1 MSLVARHLEAHGLPT
16 VIVGSAR
23 DIVEHCGVPRFLFN
37 DFPLGNPCGHPD
49 RPDMQRAIVK
59 SALGLLESANC
70 PRTTLV
76 SPYAWKDDPNW
87 RARYGR
93 VDPAERDRL
102 IAVGEARRQRQEEAA
117 RLRLG

>member
-1 MSLVARHLEAHGLPT
+1 
-16 VIVGSAR
+16 
-23 DIVEHCGVPRFLFN
+23 
-37 DFPLGNPCGHPD
+37 
-49 RPDMQRAIVK
+49 MQRAIVK
-59 SALGLLESANC
+59 SALGLLASANG